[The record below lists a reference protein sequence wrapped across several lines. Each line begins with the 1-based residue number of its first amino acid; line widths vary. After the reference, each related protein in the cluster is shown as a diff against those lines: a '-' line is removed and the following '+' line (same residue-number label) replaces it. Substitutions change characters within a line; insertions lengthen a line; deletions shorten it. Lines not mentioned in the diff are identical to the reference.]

1 MEYWKIIP
9 GYENYEASSLGRV
22 RNASTGHVMSMC
34 KNMPD
39 NRGYYQI
46 KLMKKEKGTGTITR
60 KAHTLVCLAFIG
72 LPPDRKSTRLNSSH
86 T

>member
-46 KLMKKEKGTGTITR
+46 KLMKKE
-60 KAHTLVCLAFIG
+60 
-72 LPPDRKSTRLNSSH
+72 DRKSTRLNSSH
-86 T
+86 